1 MCNSM
6 DVTSPMTDPWTSQ
19 ALLHPSQDAVSFR
32 RGFLEGGENNLK
44 KPSTVPVMKLLNQ
57 REERP

>member
-6 DVTSPMTDPWTSQ
+6 DVTSPRTDPWTSQ
-19 ALLHPSQDAVSFR
+19 ALMHPSQDAVSFR

-44 KPSTVPVMKLLNQ
+44 KLSAVSVMKLLNR